1 MRVEGKNR
9 CLCSANWCKASMNG
23 DRRLA
28 YCRELRLTADLRS
41 RPEVSREQKGKAVV
55 KREYYSLLECVR
67 KLQKNYRVYLQEIE
81 ICGKND
87 PALAVLKVFLQNYGE
102 IAAQF
107 NERWKEFPLFYFQK
121 VLQAAYRK
129 PLPDSTWLML
139 KKGVGR
145 ADVAVDRNTAF
156 IAGKNADNTLF
167 CYRSNEDISVVSM
180 ELERVYSYLLERDE
194 GRFPAAR
201 LGYVTAILH
210 RSVEFDGPECPQML
224 FGGRIAG
231 LSLWDCWWNLPCCF
245 CGRDAGMFPLRFA

>member
-1 MRVEGKNR
+1 MLYDLFRFQPLIVLSEIWQLDIQALELRFRLQYESGGEESLPLLGELVQ
-9 CLCSANWCKASMNG
+9 CLNEW

-139 KKGVGR
+139 KKGWGEQ
-145 ADVAVDRNTAF
+145 TWLW
-156 IAGKNADNTLF
+156 IGTQL
-167 CYRSNEDISVVSM
+167 S
-180 ELERVYSYLLERDE
+180 LLERMQITP
-194 GRFPAAR
+194 F
-201 LGYVTAILH
+201 
-210 RSVEFDGPECPQML
+210 SVIGAM
-224 FGGRIAG
+224 RI
-231 LSLWDCWWNLPCCF
+231 
-245 CGRDAGMFPLRFA
+245 FPLCLWSWNGYILICWNGMRGVSPLPAWVM